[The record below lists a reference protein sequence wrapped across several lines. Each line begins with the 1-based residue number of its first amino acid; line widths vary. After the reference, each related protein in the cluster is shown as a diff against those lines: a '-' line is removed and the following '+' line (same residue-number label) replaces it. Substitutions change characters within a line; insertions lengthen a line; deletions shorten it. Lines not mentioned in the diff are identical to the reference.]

1 MVCWALE
8 PASRPGIMEQ
18 AASMLATAAT
28 KIALSWQLLEKLSP
42 SGYSCCM
49 PLVNSC

>member
-28 KIALSWQLLEKLSP
+28 K
-42 SGYSCCM
+42 
-49 PLVNSC
+49 NSAFMATP